1 MRTTENT
8 ENDYNPELTPEEIEE
23 IQSLRE
29 QGLSFRKISKITG
42 RSLSVIYKYAKD
54 IKPSIIVEKDVLDFI
69 EPKLKK
75 IEKLEQQVDRLKE
88 NQKDLI
94 ELIFAN
100 ILGISRALNLNVDE
114 ERAELIKEKLLSQLG
129 DSYGDITR

>member
-1 MRTTENT
+1 MNAEEYR
-8 ENDYNPELTPEEIEE
+8 PELTPEEIEE

>member
-1 MRTTENT
+1 MRTYSNT

-54 IKPSIIVEKDVLDFI
+54 IKPSVIEEKDVLDFV

-75 IEKLEQQVDRLKE
+75 IEKLEQRADRLE
-88 NQKDLI
+88 ETLKDLI
-94 ELIFAN
+94 ELVFINFS
-100 ILGISRALNLNVDE
+100 GICKTLELPYNEDK
-114 ERAELIKEKLLSQLG
+114 AELIKEQLLKNLNIE
-129 DSYGDITR
+129 D